1 MSVPHKTSPIS
12 AKSITADA
20 LRVHEKAGSIDNVR
34 LVVEQVSLV
43 RKREDQVIVEIA
55 AAGVNPS
62 DVKAVIGMMPYAV
75 WPRTPGRD
83 FSGVVVDGPASLI
96 GKNVF
101 GTGGDVGI
109 RRDGTHASH
118 VVLDAAAVTE
128 APANISLTEAAGI
141 GVPFVTAWE
150 GFRRTGMPSKNDV
163 VLVMGANGKVGQ
175 AAIQIATMNGA
186 QTIGVVRRDEDYRG
200 FSSAPIEVLNAS
212 ATDVGQSVKDM
223 TGGKGATIAF
233 NTVGDPYYPAA
244 TKALALMGKQIMIAA
259 VNKVVEFDIFAFYRG
274 RHTYYGV
281 DTLAF
286 TAVESAEL
294 MREMTP
300 HFASGKLKPFPIE
313 DRFKFPFSRAKDAY
327 AEVIGSALQRVV
339 LVPDK

>member
-1 MSVPHKTSPIS
+1 MSVAQKTSVAA
-12 AKSITADA
+12 AKSIIANA
-20 LRVHEKAGSIDNVR
+20 LRVHEKAGAIENVR
-34 LVVEQVSLV
+34 LAVEKVSLT
-43 RKREDQVIVEIA
+43 RERDDQVIVEIA

-62 DVKAVIGMMPYAV
+62 DVKAAIGMMPYAV

-83 FSGVVVDGPASLI
+83 FAGVVMDGPASLI
-96 GKNVF
+96 GKKVF

-128 APANISLTEAAGI
+128 APANVSLIEAAGI

-175 AAIQIATMNGA
+175 AAIQIATMCGA
-186 QTIGVVRRDEDYRG
+186 RVIGVVRRDEPYRG
-200 FSSAPIEVLNAS
+200 FSSAQVEILNAS
-212 ATDVGQSVKDM
+212 AVDVGQTVRDM
-223 TGGKGATIAF
+223 TGGKGASIVF

-244 TKALALMGKQIMIAA
+244 AKALALTGKQILIAA
-259 VNKVVEFDIFAFYRG
+259 INKVVEFDILAFYRG

-281 DTLAF
+281 DTLGF

-294 MREMTP
+294 MREMAQ

-339 LVPDK
+339 LIPDK

>member
-1 MSVPHKTSPIS
+1 MSVAEKISPS
-12 AKSITADA
+12 AAKSIGAKV
-20 LRVHEKAGSIDNVR
+20 LRVYEKAGSIENVT
-34 LVVEQVSLV
+34 LAVENVSLA
-43 RKREDQVIVEIA
+43 RERDDQVIVEIA

-62 DVKAVIGMMPYAV
+62 DVKAAIGMMPYAV

-83 FSGVVVDGPASLI
+83 FAGVVVDGPAALI
-96 GKNVF
+96 GKKVF

-118 VVLDAAAVTE
+118 VLLDAAAVTE
-128 APANISLTEAAGI
+128 SPANISLVEAAGI

-150 GFRRTGMPSKNDV
+150 GFRRTGMPTMNDV

-175 AAIQIATMNGA
+175 AAIQIATMFGA
-186 QTIGVVRRDEDYRG
+186 RTIGVVRKEEDYRG
-200 FSSAPIEVLNAS
+200 FTSTVVEVLNAS
-212 ATDVGQSVKDM
+212 EVDVGQAVKDM
-223 TGGKGATIAF
+223 TGGKGANIAF

-244 TKALALMGKQIMIAA
+244 AKALALMGKQIMIAA
-259 VNKVVEFDIFAFYRG
+259 INKVVEFDIFAFYRG

-294 MREMTP
+294 MREMAP
-300 HFASGKLKPFPIE
+300 HFTSGKLKPFPIE

-327 AEVIGSALQRVV
+327 IEVIGSALQRVV

>member
-1 MSVPHKTSPIS
+1 MSVAEKTSS
-12 AKSITADA
+12 VAAKSFTATA
-20 LRVHEKAGSIDNVR
+20 LRVHEKAGTIENVM
-34 LVVEQVSLV
+34 LAVEKVSLI
-43 RKREDQVIVEIA
+43 REREDQVIVEIA

-62 DVKAVIGMMPYAV
+62 DVKAAIGMMPYAV

-83 FSGVVVDGPASLI
+83 FSGVVVEGPAALA
-96 GKNVF
+96 GKKVF

-109 RRDGTHASH
+109 RRDGTHATH
-118 VVLDAAAVTE
+118 VLLDAAAVTE
-128 APANISLTEAAGI
+128 APTNISLIEAAGI

-163 VLVMGANGKVGQ
+163 VLVLGANGKVGQ
-175 AAIQIATMNGA
+175 AAIQIATMFGA
-186 QTIGVVRRDEDYRG
+186 RTIGVVRRDEDYRG
-200 FSSAPIEVLNAS
+200 FTSTVVEMLDAS
-212 ATDVGQSVKDM
+212 AVDVGQAVKDM
-223 TGGKGATIAF
+223 TGGKGANIAF

-244 TKALALMGKQIMIAA
+244 TKALALMGKQILIAA
-259 VNKVVEFDIFAFYRG
+259 INKVVEFDIFAFYRG

-286 TAVESAEL
+286 TAVESAAL
-294 MREMTP
+294 MREMAP

-327 AEVIGSALQRVV
+327 TEVIDSALQRVV
-339 LVPDK
+339 LVPDN

>member
-1 MSVPHKTSPIS
+1 MSMAEKTSHRA
-12 AKSITADA
+12 AKSVAATA
-20 LRVHEKAGSIDNVR
+20 LRVHEKAGAIENVK
-34 LVVEQVSLV
+34 LAVETLSLV
-43 RKREDQVIVEIA
+43 RERDDQVIVEIA

-62 DVKAVIGMMPYAV
+62 DVKAAIGMMPYAV

-83 FSGVVVDGPASLI
+83 FAGVIVEGPAALV
-96 GKNVF
+96 GRNVF

-128 APANISLTEAAGI
+128 APANVSLIEAAGI

-163 VLVMGANGKVGQ
+163 VLVLGANGKVGQ
-175 AAIQIATMNGA
+175 AAIQIATMCGA
-186 QTIGVVRRDEDYRG
+186 RTIGVVRRDEKYRG
-200 FSSAPIEVLNAS
+200 FANGEIEILDAS
-212 ATDVGQSVKDM
+212 AMDVGQAVKDM
-223 TGGKGATIAF
+223 TGGKGANIAF

-244 TKALALMGKQIMIAA
+244 VKGLALMGKQVLIAA
-259 VNKVVEFDIFAFYRG
+259 INKVVDFDILAFYRA

-281 DTLAF
+281 DTLGF
-286 TAVESAEL
+286 TAVESAVL
-294 MREMTP
+294 LREMAP
-300 HFASGKLKPFPIE
+300 YFAEGRLKPFPIE
-313 DRFKFPFSRAKDAY
+313 DRFKFSFSRAKDAY
-327 AEVIGSALQRVV
+327 TEVIGSALQRVV

>member
-1 MSVPHKTSPIS
+1 MSVAKKTSPAV
-12 AKSITADA
+12 AKSIAARA
-20 LRVHEKAGSIDNVR
+20 LRVHEKAGAIENVK
-34 LVVEQVSLV
+34 LVPEKVSLM
-43 RKREDQVIVEIA
+43 RARDDQVIVEVA

-62 DVKAVIGMMPYAV
+62 DVKAAIGMMPYAV

-83 FSGVVVDGPASLI
+83 FAGVVIDGPAALL
-96 GKNVF
+96 GKKVF
-101 GTGGDVGI
+101 GTGGDIGI

-118 VVLDAAAVTE
+118 VLLDAAAVTE
-128 APANISLTEAAGI
+128 APANITLVEAAGI

-175 AAIQIATMNGA
+175 AAIQIATMCGA
-186 QTIGVVRRDEDYRG
+186 RTIGVVRRDEPYRG
-200 FSSAPIEVLNAS
+200 FANAAVEVLDAS
-212 ATDVGQSVKDM
+212 AVDVGQAVKDM
-223 TGGKGATIAF
+223 TGGKGANIAF
-233 NTVGDPYYPAA
+233 NTVGDPYYPEA

-259 VNKVVEFDIFAFYRG
+259 INNVVEFDIFAFYRG

-294 MREMTP
+294 MREMAP
-300 HFASGKLKPFPIE
+300 HFMSGKLKPFPIE
-313 DRFKFPFSRAKDAY
+313 DNFKFPFSRARDAY

-339 LVPDK
+339 LVPEK